1 MRNTGKVLVVALVLA
16 EVAFGAYFLTHNE
29 DQSAPPADVTATA
42 TTATA
47 GSRLDGTH
55 ITAGSVAGTAQP
67 APGVDTAARTAQPAP
82 ATNNAA
88 RTVQPAP
95 SKDVLARAPTQSQVG
110 SIAPETDLSAKR
122 PVQAPQPKTQ
132 PRQELAR
139 APAPAPVEA
148 SASVAAKPGTVPPS
162 ARARDNLSRQ
172 NPGSNAV
179 ASSFT
184 DQLVKESAKL
194 DPSLPPPSPSAPPLV
209 RDDRSRRG
217 PNPVAAALTDQLV
230 RESSKLDP
238 ALPPPNQPGTK

>member
-1 MRNTGKVLVVALVLA
+1 MVALVLA

-29 DQSAPPADVTATA
+29 DQSAPPADATA

-67 APGVDTAARTAQPAP
+67 ASGVDTAARTVQPAP

-95 SKDVLARAPTQSQVG
+95 SKDTAPRAPTQSQVG

-148 SASVAAKPGTVPPS
+148 SASVAAKPGSVPPN

>member
-1 MRNTGKVLVVALVLA
+1 MVVALVLA

-29 DQSAPPADVTATA
+29 DQSAPPADATA

-67 APGVDTAARTAQPAP
+67 ASGVDTAARTVQPAP
-82 ATNNAA
+82 ATNNAS

-95 SKDVLARAPTQSQVG
+95 SKDIVARAPTQSQVG

-148 SASVAAKPGTVPPS
+148 SASVAAKPGSVPPN

>member
-29 DQSAPPADVTATA
+29 DQSAPPADATA

-67 APGVDTAARTAQPAP
+67 AP

-95 SKDVLARAPTQSQVG
+95 SKDTAPRAPTQSQVG

-148 SASVAAKPGTVPPS
+148 SASVAAKPGSVPPS
-162 ARARDNLSRQ
+162 ARARDNTSRQ

>member
-29 DQSAPPADVTATA
+29 DQSAPPADATA

-67 APGVDTAARTAQPAP
+67 APGVDTAPRTVQPAP

-88 RTVQPAP
+88 RTVQPTP
-95 SKDVLARAPTQSQVG
+95 SKDVVARAPTPSQVG

-148 SASVAAKPGTVPPS
+148 SASVAAKPGSVPPS
-162 ARARDNLSRQ
+162 ARARDNTSRQ